1 MPKNKA
7 FIPAA
12 ATLAI
17 AVQLLAAAV
26 NAEEFVD
33 PFRAFQLRHYK
44 QAASGF
50 EKCLKDDPND
60 AHVCYYAAQCYQNM
74 GRMDRAL
81 LLYRRV
87 FALSPDSQMGD
98 YAAKVL
104 TRFDKTFKNPK
115 AQAPAKTEKES
126 KDTSKAKAGKAGESK
141 TGANKNEDQI
151 AAEAPGGDV
160 LPNVARV
167 NCEVRDDGREI
178 LATINSRALRMV
190 LDTTTPVTQASKFD
204 VNLLSLTKETRGY
217 DGMTVCSDRKKHGY
231 WLRKLTIQV
240 GPIIREKLPMQVI
253 DARILGSL
261 GQDFYKDF
269 DLTHDDKSFIFTK
282 KGFYTNIV
290 STGNFVPFE
299 YIPEQRMI
307 IVYLEI
313 NGKKKPVRLG
323 TGKGDPALLFKSA
336 SQCRLYGV
344 TIPKREKEQEFS
356 RGESMRSNKL
366 EFESRESY
374 KLGPL
379 ERRSLRVTVNPEW
392 AYDQHNGAMTAEDM
406 QRARKENELRMAM
419 GLAIRKGD
427 KARQEQIT
435 KELEE
440 LDQQKSSLAKD
451 DELKHPELLPVLGDD
466 FLAPHRY
473 TIDMEKQVIHFSLQ

>member
-1 MPKNKA
+1 
-7 FIPAA
+7 
-12 ATLAI
+12 
-17 AVQLLAAAV
+17 
-26 NAEEFVD
+26 
-33 PFRAFQLRHYK
+33 
-44 QAASGF
+44 
-50 EKCLKDDPND
+50 
-60 AHVCYYAAQCYQNM
+60 AAQCYQNM

-115 AQAPAKTEKES
+115 AQAPSKTEKVSKES
-126 KDTSKAKAGKAGESK
+126 SQTKAVKAGESK
-141 TGANKNEDQI
+141 TADKEDKI
-151 AAEAPGGDV
+151 AAEAPAGDI

-167 NCEVRDDGREI
+167 NCEVKEDGREI

-204 VNLLSLTKETRGY
+204 VNLLSLTKETHGY
-217 DGMTVCSDRKKHGY
+217 DGTTTCSDRKKHGF

-240 GPIIREKLPMQVI
+240 GPIIREKMPMQVI

-269 DLTHDDKSFIFTK
+269 DLTRDDKSFIFTK

-344 TIPKREKEQEFS
+344 AIPKTEKEQEFNQDQ
-356 RGESMRSNKL
+356 SMRSNKL
-366 EFESRESY
+366 EFESREIF

-379 ERRSLRVTVNPEW
+379 ERRSLRISVDPGWV
-392 AYDQHNGAMTAEDM
+392 YDHPSRNMSEEEQLRE
-406 QRARKENELRMAM
+406 RKERELRIAM
-419 GLAIRKGD
+419 GMAVRKGD
-427 KARQEQIT
+427 TKRQEQIT

-440 LDQQKSSLAKD
+440 IDQKRSSLAKD